1 LFLIYQTKNH
11 LKMNIALWIIQGILA
26 AMFGMAGVMK
36 SIQPIEKLA
45 PKLPWVNDFSPAVV
59 RLVGISELLGAIG
72 LIVPWATGIQPILT
86 PVSAAALALVMVL
99 AAIYHLRKGEYPG
112 IGFNFVLGVLCIVVA
127 YFRYMGL

>member
-1 LFLIYQTKNH
+1 
-11 LKMNIALWIIQGILA
+11 MNIALWIIQGILA